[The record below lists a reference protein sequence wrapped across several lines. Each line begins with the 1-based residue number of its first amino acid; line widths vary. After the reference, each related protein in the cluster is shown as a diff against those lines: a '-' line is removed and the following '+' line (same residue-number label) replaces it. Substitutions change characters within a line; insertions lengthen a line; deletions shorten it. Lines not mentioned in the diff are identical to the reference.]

1 MNHTRPVVSPLAP
14 ATILTRW
21 FRVSQVDRLN
31 TKEKPDGWDR
41 SLSTRFIASIRS
53 TRLNS
58 SRIRSSRAK
67 YDPTVLRNGKTRPV
81 TAITRPIAVS
91 GSSTGIPTIGASRPP
106 IAPPRRNNTMPGRHA
121 YHIIRYLRSR
131 ASSARSLG
139 TPWFTSLS
147 IARPSCRFQRATL
160 RISQLITAGSVSC
173 SRAGAVP
180 SCWCSLHY
188 SGGTWPAAR
197 RPIPV
202 TAACRGRWRSW
213 SGRRSVGSWASR
225 GGCWPRWR

>member
-1 MNHTRPVVSPLAP
+1 MSHTRPVVSPLAP
-14 ATILTRW
+14 AAIFTRW
-21 FRVSQVDRLN
+21 FRVAQVDRLN

-180 SCWCSLHY
+180 SCW
-188 SGGTWPAAR
+188 
-197 RPIPV
+197 
-202 TAACRGRWRSW
+202 
-213 SGRRSVGSWASR
+213 
-225 GGCWPRWR
+225 